1 MPPRMKNEAAQ
12 DLHMRNHHNR
22 DYRKSLQVAVLENGY
37 AGATI
42 NFFAEIEGVFAARFA
57 SCVSSRA
64 RNIPPIIAGERSDD
78 VARLKF
84 ATIDFDRLPLRKL
97 KGKIARYSCRLPLIG
112 KVEAIGRDG
121 IKQLRVSPDA
131 FFHVAAHLAYYEKFK
146 KIPTVHNFADM
157 RGIKFG
163 SITRYLSTT
172 DEIVEFLR
180 DQTRPA
186 LLNALDAHG
195 KAIAVIKSGS
205 SPLQLCLFLSLRGWR
220 LHAPARDD
228 IIQGVRPRYL

>member
-1 MPPRMKNEAAQ
+1 MQAPAHRE
-12 DLHMRNHHNR
+12 
-22 DYRKSLQVAVLENGY
+22 
-37 AGATI
+37 
-42 NFFAEIEGVFAARFA
+42 
-57 SCVSSRA
+57 
-64 RNIPPIIAGERSDD
+64 
-78 VARLKF
+78 
-84 ATIDFDRLPLRKL
+84 
-97 KGKIARYSCRLPLIG
+97 
-112 KVEAIGRDG
+112 VEAIGRDG

-186 LLNALDAHG
+186 LLDALDAHG
-195 KAIAVIKSGS
+195 KAMAVIRSGDY
-205 SPLQLCLFLSLRGWR
+205 PLHYAYFYLYTARASR
-220 LHAPARDD
+220 PARDGAV
-228 IIQGVRPRYL
+228 QAVRPRYFQEVYLAGHRRLQYSCPARHLLHGQVRNFFKAARKAASPATT